1 MTHLSTKGKHLPLE
15 GIKVVETA
23 QGVSG
28 PACGRILAGMGAEVI
43 KIEPPYNGDWSRK
56 VGPHLNQDNPYESSA
71 LFLYNN
77 TGKKSVTLD
86 LQTKRE
92 FNKLNELV
100 ETSDIFIEDWD
111 LNFRKSFIFNLDMF
125 STNNSNLIEL
135 SVTPFG
141 LSGPYAHFRSSSI
154 TQLALA
160 GILNLIGEKDR
171 EPLMLPG
178 YQPEYLTGING
189 ANAIQIALWDREFEN
204 AAGKFLELS
213 ILETL
218 ANLHQPPLDMDGQ
231 VRHRSGHRQS
241 PLSSK
246 GFPPGVCTLE
256 ASDGSVTFGG
266 GSQAIWEQLC
276 LMLNRTD
283 LSENTSYDNVFDHP
297 ESGVIVDKIMEEWM
311 TEKTKREVFHEAS
324 SQWMLPVAP
333 VLDIDEILSDPHF
346 EFRDAFQS
354 INHPIAGKALYP
366 TPPYMLENQRLNL
379 RRAPLLGEHN
389 KEYL

>member
-1 MTHLSTKGKHLPLE
+1 MTHLSTEGKHL
-15 GIKVVETA
+15 
-23 QGVSG
+23 SG

-256 ASDGSVTFGG
+256 ASDGSVTF
-266 GSQAIWEQLC
+266 S
-276 LMLNRTD
+276 
-283 LSENTSYDNVFDHP
+283 
-297 ESGVIVDKIMEEWM
+297 
-311 TEKTKREVFHEAS
+311 S
-324 SQWMLPVAP
+324 SQWLLPVAP